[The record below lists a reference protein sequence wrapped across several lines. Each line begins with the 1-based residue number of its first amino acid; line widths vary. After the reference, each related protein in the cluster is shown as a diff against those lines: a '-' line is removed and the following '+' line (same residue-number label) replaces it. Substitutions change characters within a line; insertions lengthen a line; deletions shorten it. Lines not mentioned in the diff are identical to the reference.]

1 MDGIKGWLLVYL
13 IGSVPVLALYAA
25 GLSGW
30 FFNYPM
36 GLFVGILLLLA
47 VPLVLLVLK
56 VSSAPQWNIVGLWV
70 GAGPISVRVL
80 HGVLLADPARL
91 TKSAVLIMS
100 VIVSI
105 AISWAVVT
113 SRLTNQRRPHRSRGH
128 GGPHAV
134 PDFSKPVCW
143 PLGRPRRPTREAQD
157 EGSLGLAPANPSV
170 RRLPSLYTQEVNP
183 VGLLTQAPRSNYW

>member
-70 GAGPISVRVL
+70 GAGLISVRVL

-105 AISWAVVT
+105 AISWAVV
-113 SRLTNQRRPHRSRGH
+113 
-128 GGPHAV
+128 
-134 PDFSKPVCW
+134 W
-143 PLGRPRRPTREAQD
+143 TRYFLISDRVAKTF
-157 EGSLGLAPANPSV
+157 A
-170 RRLPSLYTQEVNP
+170 
-183 VGLLTQAPRSNYW
+183 

>member
-1 MDGIKGWLLVYL
+1 
-13 IGSVPVLALYAA
+13 
-25 GLSGW
+25 
-30 FFNYPM
+30 M

-70 GAGPISVRVL
+70 GAGLISVRVL

-105 AISWAVVT
+105 AISWAVV
-113 SRLTNQRRPHRSRGH
+113 
-128 GGPHAV
+128 
-134 PDFSKPVCW
+134 W
-143 PLGRPRRPTREAQD
+143 TRYFLISDRVAKTF
-157 EGSLGLAPANPSV
+157 A
-170 RRLPSLYTQEVNP
+170 
-183 VGLLTQAPRSNYW
+183 

>member
-70 GAGPISVRVL
+70 GAGLISVRLL

-105 AISWAVVT
+105 AISWAVV
-113 SRLTNQRRPHRSRGH
+113 
-128 GGPHAV
+128 
-134 PDFSKPVCW
+134 W
-143 PLGRPRRPTREAQD
+143 TRYFLISDRVAKTF
-157 EGSLGLAPANPSV
+157 A
-170 RRLPSLYTQEVNP
+170 
-183 VGLLTQAPRSNYW
+183 

>member
-70 GAGPISVRVL
+70 GAGLISVRVL

-91 TKSAVLIMS
+91 TKSTVLIMS

-105 AISWAVVT
+105 AISWAVV
-113 SRLTNQRRPHRSRGH
+113 
-128 GGPHAV
+128 
-134 PDFSKPVCW
+134 W
-143 PLGRPRRPTREAQD
+143 TRYFLISDRVAKTF
-157 EGSLGLAPANPSV
+157 A
-170 RRLPSLYTQEVNP
+170 
-183 VGLLTQAPRSNYW
+183 